1 VARYKKVDMDIRN
14 GLHRQLILQNTSHLY
29 GEHNYQIKYIRN
41 AGICDKGIAKKK
53 QDPYIHFYS
62 IEHEEAPKRKSIH
75 SRAGHLEN
83 LIQKCHIRGMK
94 LQQTSTKKLQLVH
107 HKL

>member
-1 VARYKKVDMDIRN
+1 MDIRN

-29 GEHNYQIKYIRN
+29 GEHNYQINILEMQGYVIRYR
-41 AGICDKGIAKKK
+41 KKK

-75 SRAGHLEN
+75 STAGHLEN
-83 LIQKCHIRGMK
+83 LIQNA
-94 LQQTSTKKLQLVH
+94 TSGA
-107 HKL
+107 